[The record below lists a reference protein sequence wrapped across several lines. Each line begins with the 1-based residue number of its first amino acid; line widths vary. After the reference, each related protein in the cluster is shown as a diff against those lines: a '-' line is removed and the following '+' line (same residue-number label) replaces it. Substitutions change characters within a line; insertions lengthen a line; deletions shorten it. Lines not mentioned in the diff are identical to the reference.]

1 MAYGSVSAHSSADPP
16 KGSPAPRTAQAGDA
30 AENLRALG
38 DEILLFAG
46 GDGTAI
52 ALAWKGELRCRA
64 SSGIAPKPGA
74 LIDARSGL
82 TGACLSSGTLL
93 RCDDSEQDGRVD
105 RQACRSLGVR
115 SIICVPVRAG
125 QEVVG
130 IFEVFSSRP
139 NAFLKVDTARLHA
152 LAEEIATCFSAEE
165 ALAQAAVATIA
176 DLGAAGELPESWA
189 AEPASRRRRA
199 RTRLSSKAWQAILG
213 ALVFALG
220 LFLLFRA
227 IRTSGPTS
235 SALTPVQ
242 SVAAANSGVEAAGNN
257 PPAAH
262 ERVATGEGKLAPPN
276 GEASADPGRA
286 SVIVVKKSTAAA
298 SGNAV
303 PPPAS
308 LAWAGAPASNP
319 LHQLVSSLPGT
330 PPELPREPRVSS
342 GVPEPTLLHR
352 VDPIYPALAR
362 QTGVEGEVVLQ
373 AIVNAKGEVTSLR
386 VSRGN
391 TLLAAAAM
399 RAVQK
404 WRYRPARL
412 NGRPVDVPMQIT
424 LKFQLPR

>member
-1 MAYGSVSAHSSADPP
+1 MAYSGVSAHSSADPP
-16 KGSPAPRTAQAGDA
+16 KGSSAPRSAQAGDA

-52 ALAWKGELRCRA
+52 ALAGNGELRCRA
-64 SSGIAPKPGA
+64 SSGIAPRPGA

-105 RQACRSLGVR
+105 RQACRALGVR

-165 ALAQAAVATIA
+165 ALAQAAVATVA
-176 DLGAAGELPESWA
+176 DLGAAGELPQSWA
-189 AEPASRRRRA
+189 AKSASRRRRA
-199 RTRLSSKAWQAILG
+199 RVRLSSKAWQAILG
-213 ALVFALG
+213 TLVFALG

-235 SALTPVQ
+235 PALTPVQ
-242 SVAAANSGVEAAGNN
+242 AIAAANSGVEAAGTP
-257 PPAAH
+257 PPAAR
-262 ERVATGEGKLAPPN
+262 ERLEVGEGKLAPTDRETSLDR
-276 GEASADPGRA
+276 GKS

-298 SGNAV
+298 GGNAI

-308 LAWAGAPASNP
+308 LAWTGAPASDP
-319 LHQLVSSLPGT
+319 IHQLVSSLPGAA
-330 PPELPREPRVSS
+330 PVLPREPRVSS

-352 VDPIYPALAR
+352 VDPIYPVLAR

-373 AIVNAKGEVTSLR
+373 AIVNAKGEVTNVR
-386 VSRGN
+386 VSSGN

-404 WRYRPARL
+404 WRYLPARL
-412 NGRPVDVPMQIT
+412 NGKPVDVPIRIT